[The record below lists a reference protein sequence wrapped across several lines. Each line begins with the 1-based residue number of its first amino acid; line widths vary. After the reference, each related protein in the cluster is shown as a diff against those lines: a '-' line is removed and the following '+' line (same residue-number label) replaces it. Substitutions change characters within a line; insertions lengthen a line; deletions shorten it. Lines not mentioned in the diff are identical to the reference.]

1 MGVQRG
7 RCFKAVKLVKMDIT
21 EQFQLLHTCFL
32 FTTTRHLL
40 KCKPKCCYGYHNV
53 NHRYFVSPTNNYNL
67 VELLLHLNAFT
78 TNATLA
84 A

>member
-1 MGVQRG
+1 MGMHRG
-7 RCFKAVKLVKMDIT
+7 RCFKSLQLVKMDIT
-21 EQFQLLHTCFL
+21 EQIQLLHACFL

-40 KCKPKCCYGYHNV
+40 KWKPKCCYGYHNV
-53 NHRYFVSPTNNYNL
+53 NHRYFVSHTKNYNL

-78 TNATLA
+78 THETLA